1 MIFKIEHNSTI
12 IASLRRKW
20 RKSRRFTMR
29 VTHSGTISVIRMP
42 LHKDMKTEA
51 QLRCRA
57 RFIKAQEMM
66 LDALNDK
73 KKIRFFRK
81 RQLRLNYKTLRGC
94 IRAYYIAELID
105 KERQDTIDEMA
116 QKMSFVLSDVERNI
130 PDVTSD
136 VFSIE
141 MPKSFDESVKRI
153 DGTSNNDVMLSLR
166 YETDDIEDDD
176 G

>member
-1 MIFKIEHNSTI
+1 
-12 IASLRRKW
+12 
-20 RKSRRFTMR
+20 
-29 VTHSGTISVIRMP
+29 
-42 LHKDMKTEA
+42 
-51 QLRCRA
+51 
-57 RFIKAQEMM
+57 
-66 LDALNDK
+66 
-73 KKIRFFRK
+73 
-81 RQLRLNYKTLRGC
+81 
-94 IRAYYIAELID
+94 
-105 KERQDTIDEMA
+105 MA

>member
-1 MIFKIEHNSTI
+1 
-12 IASLRRKW
+12 
-20 RKSRRFTMR
+20 MR

-66 LDALNDK
+66 LEALNDK

-94 IRAYYIAELID
+94 IRAYYIAELIA

-141 MPKSFDESVKRI
+141 MPKSFEERVKRI

>member
-1 MIFKIEHNSTI
+1 MYTC
-12 IASLRRKW
+12 LLYR
-20 RKSRRFTMR
+20 
-29 VTHSGTISVIRMP
+29 
-42 LHKDMKTEA
+42 
-51 QLRCRA
+51 
-57 RFIKAQEMM
+57 
-66 LDALNDK
+66 
-73 KKIRFFRK
+73 
-81 RQLRLNYKTLRGC
+81 
-94 IRAYYIAELID
+94 RAY
-105 KERQDTIDEMA
+105 RQRETDTNDEMA

-153 DGTSNNDVMLSLR
+153 DGASNNDVMLSLR

>member
-1 MIFKIEHNSTI
+1 
-12 IASLRRKW
+12 
-20 RKSRRFTMR
+20 
-29 VTHSGTISVIRMP
+29 
-42 LHKDMKTEA
+42 
-51 QLRCRA
+51 
-57 RFIKAQEMM
+57 M
-66 LDALNDK
+66 LDALSDK

-105 KERQDTIDEMA
+105 KERQEAIGEMA

-153 DGTSNNDVMLSLR
+153 DGTPNNDVMLSLR

>member
-1 MIFKIEHNSTI
+1 
-12 IASLRRKW
+12 
-20 RKSRRFTMR
+20 
-29 VTHSGTISVIRMP
+29 
-42 LHKDMKTEA
+42 
-51 QLRCRA
+51 
-57 RFIKAQEMM
+57 M
-66 LDALNDK
+66 LEALNDK

-94 IRAYYIAELID
+94 IRAYYIAELIA

-136 VFSIE
+136 VLSIE

-153 DGTSNNDVMLSLR
+153 DGTSNIDVMLSLR
-166 YETDDIEDDD
+166 HETEDIEEDD